1 MGIYNPNIPQIL
13 GQEWVGIRD
22 ENLTFSPAVNVVEM
36 GHQFTAT
43 AAYTL
48 TDARFYINEWPPGR
62 SLGQVFLAT
71 IYRAGYEDQTG
82 PIRSVVIP
90 CNAVLVSGGTV
101 GDTLSV
107 RDPSDNDVITFPDT
121 PSGTAPAGR
130 FYFAVNQYSQEL
142 MGKRI
147 LGVNFLYNL
156 AARTATLGAPPPENL
171 WGALS
176 LEDGTGSSVVG
187 LGAATTAGSLIGIPE
202 LFIARAG
209 EIDHFWT
216 VNAPTGQ
223 PDRYPWNYQG
233 LQKFEI
239 THANRLSFVYR
250 HTLDSGFDAF
260 MSYVAMEVVFCEEN
274 RLYYGG
280 KAFGASGFASSS
292 QMYNMGVNS
301 VTMRDTAYTAS
312 PVLAPGTYSLV
323 ISSADLGDC
332 AGAVGLTKRQ
342 VILSQYPFL
351 NALRQLYE
359 IPPHPGVQVNVTQA
373 IDDTFTSE
381 STNILPQLSLHTS
394 SAPLTEVHV
403 YGRQARAQ
411 VYGNVTATQEILD
424 SSVGGSY
431 SYAKVRFF
439 ARRFGDTTVPLTFDS
454 PTITGSSVSITPD
467 ELDALDEIVD
477 GWREVTLEFNTPPT
491 MGAGTNPQWRWSA
504 TGENAGDRW
513 EVLGVIAPAVSG
525 LTGNML
531 NQVAPST
538 QRLGVATYG
547 RPVSGSG
554 INLGWIPGYTPLVS
568 STTDDPSADAV
579 LMFSINPPT
588 ITGFGVT
595 EQDFTVTGIG
605 LECDV
610 DPCCIPTEIQYHEIT
625 WATPPMF
632 VTGSQLHLPG
642 MSGNYASTPDTA
654 VLDIVGDID
663 LRADL
668 KLANWVPGTALA
680 LVAKY
685 DGTVNQRSYDLGIS
699 STGAVEML
707 WSNDGTANIV
717 KSSTV
722 NPTPA
727 ADGRLAVRATL
738 DVNNGAAGNTVTF
751 YTAPTI
757 DGPWT
762 QLGAPVVTAGV
773 TSIFS
778 STSNLSVGAR
788 NPGGVTDVITGEFFA
803 AEVYNGI
810 AGSVVAN
817 PDFTILAPGTDS
829 FVDAAGLTW
838 TLNGTASIE
847 AVPVPAFGHY
857 ELQRMDTVESD
868 WKTIM
873 LASDITLTGFNDYEA
888 RVGIESSYRLR
899 VLNVYDFEGPWSSTV
914 TNTLS
919 EPGVTIGC
927 EGGHILIFTSNE
939 EQDGS
944 INLAYSSIWEAGQVV
959 DESFSFPEAGF
970 VQLQAMYNRDFF
982 TAFRPSERGGER
994 FQRTVLVQA
1003 AAIAPE
1009 TLADFTSLRDMAWA
1023 NVSYICVRDEGGN
1036 RWFATVLVPGGRV
1049 LRDRRL
1055 YLAPVDIIEV
1065 TDTPS
1070 QVDP

>member
-1 MGIYNPNIPQIL
+1 MGTYNPNIPQIL

-22 ENLTFSPAVNVVEM
+22 ENQAFSPAVNFQEV
-36 GHQFTAT
+36 GHQFTT
-43 AAYTL
+43 AASYTL
-48 TDARFYINEWPPGR
+48 GDARFYINTFPTGR

-82 PIRSVVIP
+82 PVRSVVIP
-90 CNAVLVSGGTV
+90 CNAVLVSGGAV
-101 GDTLSV
+101 GDVLGV
-107 RDPSDNDVITFPDT
+107 KDPSDNVYVFFPDVT
-121 PSGTAPAGR
+121 SLPVPFAR
-130 FYFAVNQYSQEL
+130 FYFAVNQYSQML

-147 LGVNFLYNL
+147 LGVNFLYNM
-156 AARTATLGAPPPENL
+156 ASRAVFLGPPPPESL
-171 WGALS
+171 WGTFS
-176 LEDGTGSSVVG
+176 LEDGTGSSIVG
-187 LGAATTAGSLIGIPE
+187 LGAAQTQGSIVGIAD
-202 LFIARAG
+202 LSVARAG
-209 EIDHFWT
+209 EIDHFWS
-216 VNAPTGQ
+216 VSAPNGI
-223 PDRYPWNYQG
+223 PDRYPYNYQG

-239 THANRLSFVYR
+239 SHANRVGFTYT
-250 HTLDSGFDAF
+250 HPLDSGEDAYL
-260 MSYVAMEVVFCEEN
+260 SYVAMEVVFCEEN

-280 KAFGASGFASSS
+280 KAFGSSGFASSS
-292 QMYNMGVNS
+292 QIYNMGVNG
-301 VTMRDTAYTAS
+301 VTMRDTTYTAS

-332 AGAVGLTKRQ
+332 AGAAGLTKRQ
-342 VILSQYPFL
+342 IVLSQYPLL

-359 IPPHPGVQVNVTQA
+359 ISPHPGVQVNVTQTV
-373 IDDTFTSE
+373 DETFTSE
-381 STNILPQLSLHTS
+381 STDVLPQLSLHTS
-394 SAPLTEVHV
+394 SAPLTEVHA
-403 YGRQARAQ
+403 YGRQAAAQ
-411 VYGNVTATQEILD
+411 VYGSITATQEILD
-424 SSVGGSY
+424 TYVGGTY
-431 SYAKVRFF
+431 QYAQVRFF
-439 ARRFGDTTVPLTFDS
+439 ARRFGDTTVPLTLDS
-454 PTITGSSVSITPD
+454 PTIVGSSVSITPD
-467 ELDALDEIVD
+467 DFDALDEIVD

-504 TGENAGDRW
+504 TGELPGDRW

-525 LTGNML
+525 VAGNLL

-547 RPVSGSG
+547 TPVSGSG

-568 STTDDPSADAV
+568 STTDDPSADAA

-588 ITGFGVT
+588 ITGFSVT

-605 LECDV
+605 LECGV

-625 WATPPMF
+625 WTAPPMF
-632 VTGSQLHLPG
+632 SAGSQLHLPG
-642 MSGNYASTPDTA
+642 GTGNYASTPDTA

-663 LRADL
+663 IRADV
-668 KLANWVPGTALA
+668 KLSNWVPGAAVA

-685 DGTVNQRSYDLGIS
+685 DSTGSQRSYNLTLS
-699 STGAVEML
+699 STGTLQML
-707 WSNDGTANIV
+707 WSTAGSANIIKDSTANPV
-717 KSSTV
+717 
-722 NPTPA
+722 PA

-738 DVNNGAAGNTVTF
+738 DVDNGAAGNTVTF

-773 TSIFS
+773 TSIFAG
-778 STSNLSVGAR
+778 TADLYVGAR
-788 NPGGVTDVITGEFFA
+788 NLGVSDIMSGEVFA

-817 PDFTILAPGTDS
+817 PDFSAQAPGTTS
-829 FVDAAGLTW
+829 FVDAAGRTW
-838 TLNGTASIE
+838 TLSGTASIQ

-857 ELQRMDTVESD
+857 EIQRMDTVDTD

-873 LASDITLTGFNDYEA
+873 LSSTVTLTGFNDYEA

-899 VLNVYDFEGPWSSTV
+899 VLNIYDFAGPWSATV

-927 EGGHILIFTSNE
+927 GGGHLLIFTSNE

-944 INLAYSSIWEAGQVV
+944 INLAYSSVWEAGQTV
-959 DESFSFPEAGF
+959 DESFAFPEAGF

-982 TAFRPSERGGER
+982 IAFRPTERGGER

-1065 TDTPS
+1065 TDIPS